1 MDKFLESFAKIPSS
15 QKLLGTLI
23 VVLVIL
29 GGTFLLGVQE
39 SLGRISDAEGSLE
52 AQAMELGNL
61 NQKAQNRMKFM
72 REVERL
78 RLRLREAEEQLP
90 KQAEVEKL
98 LRDIA
103 YEAQQSGLQMDR
115 FELQAEETEG
125 DFARVPVKMTVRG
138 GYHEI
143 AVFLDRLSK
152 MSRIVNVNDLVMEKP
167 RLENKKIVLS
177 SQYLATTYRF
187 LEKPNKKKKSK
198 RKRAGRR

>member
-90 KQAEVEKL
+90 KQAEVE
-98 LRDIA
+98 
-103 YEAQQSGLQMDR
+103 
-115 FELQAEETEG
+115 
-125 DFARVPVKMTVRG
+125 
-138 GYHEI
+138 
-143 AVFLDRLSK
+143 
-152 MSRIVNVNDLVMEKP
+152 
-167 RLENKKIVLS
+167 
-177 SQYLATTYRF
+177 
-187 LEKPNKKKKSK
+187 
-198 RKRAGRR
+198 